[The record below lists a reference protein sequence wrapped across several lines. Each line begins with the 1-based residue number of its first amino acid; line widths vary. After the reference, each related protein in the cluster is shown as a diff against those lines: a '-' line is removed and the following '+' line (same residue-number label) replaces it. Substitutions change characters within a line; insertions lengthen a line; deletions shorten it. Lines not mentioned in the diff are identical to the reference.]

1 MTPTVALAGA
11 EEPFRTLAEEL
22 GRAAE
27 DRDAGSIQLAVEFA
41 RSISRMAGSNRSIEL
56 LAGAALASLRV
67 SSGHSCADL
76 GAFWEAQPPT
86 TAQES
91 QRPIGA
97 DDALRGCLPE
107 GFTLEAWREELLRN
121 PGIVSPPPAD
131 DGPPRSPLV
140 LDSANRLYLARYWV
154 YEREVARELV
164 RRSKVTLEVDEAALE
179 TAIVESFGPIRG
191 DDATPEAGPDL
202 QRVAAVVA
210 ATRSLCV
217 LSGGP
222 GTGKTSTVVRILAV
236 LSRLRLVRDEEPLR
250 IRLAAPT
257 GKAAARM
264 KESVEK
270 ARGAL
275 PEELQGPIPDQ
286 ALTIH
291 RLLGWR
297 SGSIYFRHDEERK
310 LPYDVLVVDE
320 ASMVDLPLM
329 AKILRALPEE
339 ARLVLV
345 GDKDQL
351 ASVEAGSVL
360 GDLCSDDSP
369 DAPRA
374 GGSRAGLRFSAEAR
388 ARYGRLSGQSLP
400 DADAVESGNPL
411 RDSIVMLDRN
421 YRFER
426 DGGIYRL
433 AEAVRRR
440 STDEAFEVLTG
451 GKQPGAVF
459 VEVETASELASRIE
473 SRVPEACS
481 AYLDLANSGSDSKL
495 FEAFNRFRLLCAVR
509 QGDFGVERVNVTV
522 ANVLA
527 KKKMITR
534 RGEWYVGRPIMVTR
548 NDYSLNLFNGDVGIL
563 LSQDGRDQ
571 VRFEDGARKGQSLAP
586 ARLPAHETVFALT
599 VHKSQGSEF
608 DDVVVILPP
617 KESRILGRE
626 LLYTAITRAR
636 KSIEIWGTK
645 DALRKS
651 IETRLARSSG
661 LADAIRTM
669 DAEVKG

>member
-1 MTPTVALAGA
+1 MTPTLALAGA
-11 EEPFRTLAEEL
+11 EEPFRTLAEAL

-41 RSISRMAGSNRSIEL
+41 RSISRMSGSSRSIEL

-76 GAFWEAQPPT
+76 AAFREAQAPT
-86 TAQES
+86 TAAES
-91 QRPIGA
+91 QRSVGA
-97 DDALRGCLPE
+97 DAALLGCLPE
-107 GFTLEAWREELLRN
+107 GLTLEAWREELLRH
-121 PGIVSPPPAD
+121 PGIVSMPPAD
-131 DGPPRSPLV
+131 DRPPRSPLV

-164 RRSKVTLEVDEAALE
+164 RRARVTFEVDEAALAA
-179 TAIVESFGPIRG
+179 AIVESFGPTP
-191 DDATPEAGPDL
+191 DDAATPEVGPDL

-236 LSRLRLVRDEEPLR
+236 LSRLRLARGEEPLR

-264 KESVEK
+264 KESVEN

-329 AKILRALPEE
+329 AKILRALPRE

-360 GDLCSDDSP
+360 GDLCSDDP
-369 DAPRA
+369 ADAPRA
-374 GGSRAGLRFSAEAR
+374 GGSRAGLRFSVEAR
-388 ARYGRLSGQSLP
+388 DRYGRLSGQPLP
-400 DADAVESGNPL
+400 DTDAVESGNPL
-411 RDSIVMLDRN
+411 RDSIVILDRN

-440 STDEAFEVLTG
+440 STEDALEVLTG
-451 GKQPGAVF
+451 GKHADAVF
-459 VEVETASELASRIE
+459 VDVETASELASKIGERA
-473 SRVPEACS
+473 PDACR
-481 AYLDLANSGSDSKL
+481 AYLDVANAGTESKL

-509 QGDFGVERVNVTV
+509 QGDFGVERVNVIV
-522 ANVLA
+522 ADVLA
-527 KKKMITR
+527 RKKMITK

-571 VRFEDGARKGQSLAP
+571 VRFEDGVRKGQSLAP

-636 KSIEIWGTK
+636 KNIEIWGTK
-645 DALRKS
+645 EALRKA

-669 DAEVKG
+669 AARQEG